1 MEGITHTEFQFK
13 GVDLCGAV
21 VQLALQVCHVV
32 LLLSESTVVAEDKLH
47 APRRQTTQ

>member
-1 MEGITHTEFQFK
+1 MIRLRHTEFKFK

-47 APRRQTTQ
+47 THRKGK